1 MHVTKDTC
9 DQLLHARMGP
19 SDSDAVGEAPLKLE
33 KVDEVLWG
41 HGQEAAVGVGGRARV
56 SRVLPEEDAAVPAE
70 VQRVPVLLPG
80 RVALL
85 QGEVCPFPLDVAA
98 F

>member
-1 MHVTKDTC
+1 MLVTKDTC
-9 DQLLHARMGP
+9 DRLLHAHTGP

-70 VQRVPVLLPG
+70 VQRVPVLLPR

-85 QGEVCPFPLDVAA
+85 QGEVRPFPLDVAA

>member
-1 MHVTKDTC
+1 MD
-9 DQLLHARMGP
+9 ARTRP
-19 SDSDAVGEAPLKLE
+19 LDSKAAGEAPLKLE

-41 HGQEAAVGVGGRARV
+41 HGQEAAVRVAGRARV
-56 SRVLPEEDAAVPAE
+56 SRVLPEEDAAVPTE
-70 VQRVPVLLPG
+70 VQSVPVLLSG

-85 QGEVCPFPLDVAA
+85 KGEVCQLPFDMTV

>member
-1 MHVTKDTC
+1 
-9 DQLLHARMGP
+9 MGP
-19 SDSDAVGEAPLKLE
+19 SDSDTAGEAPLELE
-33 KVDEVLWG
+33 EVNEVLWG
-41 HGQEAAVGVGGRARV
+41 HRQEAAVGVSGRAGV

-70 VQRVPVLLPG
+70 VQRVPILLSG

-85 QGEVCPFPLDVAA
+85 QREVCQFPLDVAA